1 VAPKLLLDEHLSP
14 SVAHRLTNL
23 GFDVTC
29 VRDRG
34 LRGLDDWD
42 LMEWCL
48 KEGRTL
54 CTRNARHFK
63 REHERYLAAG
73 RDHYGIITVWEWPA
87 EQLFR
92 ALKAFL
98 ERTDGAD
105 MLNRFVAV
113 EEPPPDSS

>member
-14 SVAHRLTNL
+14 SVAHRLTDL

-42 LMEWCL
+42 LMEWCGN
-48 KEGRTL
+48 EGRAL
-54 CTRNARHFK
+54 CTRNARHFR

-73 RDHYGIITVWEWPA
+73 KDHFGIIIVKEGPA
-87 EQLFR
+87 EQLYR

-98 ERTDGAD
+98 ERTEDAE
-105 MLNRFVAV
+105 MLNRLVAV
-113 EEPPPDSS
+113 EEPPPDRP